1 MSRTGQSPTHRWFC
15 VIVVCVLLGLVV
27 LYLLPLLA
35 ALFTKDSYTR
45 FVAFVLYD
53 ERGGVAFGRTLV
65 FAAAASTLE
74 VLLGFAGAL
83 IVRRVQ
89 VFTTTGRSLSLLLIP
104 VLLGNLSIAFLLKI
118 QLMNS
123 AWFERA
129 VASRSFVSVWGS
141 LLVIELWQFGTLFL
155 YLFWLRLQRL
165 PQNAL
170 DFTRVAR
177 LRSAEIVRDV
187 LWPHCRNLAGLLVLI
202 GFLFACQEFA
212 KTELIFK
219 PSLGTDTELANH
231 WLEREYYR
239 DLNTYGAD
247 FARNA
252 TFKNSA
258 GFVVASLVVAAA
270 TILLLLAAIT
280 IAVRWLPVVS
290 SRFSQREGDELTNSV
305 GRRVFAW
312 LIIVLAALPLVSAV
326 RYLRPGAVSDLSE
339 IGRAL
344 LLAFGGAL
352 IASPIAIAFG
362 VAARIGGPRLLQKFD
377 RKSLRVFIALFLLQA
392 VPVISLALCGYEWIS
407 RLSHYSTWQQIAV
420 WLVGQAVFSLPLL
433 GGFVLWTHFQINTRE
448 LEFQEAS
455 QLSLKEMTVWT
466 FLRRYF
472 LEYILV
478 FIFAFS
484 FIWNEDTLNRIMS
497 DAIPSLVHRLGTRVT
512 GRGTSYSEAATL
524 VTFSIALSALMV
536 LVWNTL
542 LSRGYRRKNG

>member
-1 MSRTGQSPTHRWFC
+1 MRTGPSPTNRWFC
-15 VIVVCVLLGLVV
+15 VTVVCVLLGLV
-27 LYLLPLLA
+27 LFYLFPLLT
-35 ALFTKDSYTR
+35 ALFSKDTYTR
-45 FVAFVLYD
+45 FLGFILYNNQ
-53 ERGGVAFGRTLV
+53 GGVAFARTLV
-65 FAAAASTLE
+65 FAATVSTLE
-74 VLLGFAGAL
+74 VLLGFGGAL

-123 AWFERA
+123 SWFERG
-129 VASRSFVSVWGS
+129 VASRSFVSVWGT
-141 LLVIELWQFGTLFL
+141 LLLIELWQFGTLFL

-177 LRSAEIVRDV
+177 LKSAEIVRDV

-239 DLNTYGAD
+239 DLNTYGAN

-258 GFVVASLVVAAA
+258 GLIVASLVVVAS

-280 IAVRWLPVVS
+280 IVVRWAPIVS
-290 SRFSQREGDELTNSV
+290 GQFTRRQGIKFKNSIGPQV
-305 GRRVFAW
+305 LAW
-312 LIIVLAALPLVSAV
+312 LIIVFAALPLAGAL

-339 IGRAL
+339 IAHAL

-352 IASPIAIAFG
+352 IASTIAIVFG

-377 RKSLRVFIALFLLQA
+377 HKSLRVFIALFLLQA
-392 VPVISLALCGYEWIS
+392 VPIMSLALCGYEWIS
-407 RLSHYSTWQQIAV
+407 RLSQYSTWQQVAV
-420 WLVGQAVFSLPLL
+420 WLVGQSVFSLPLL
-433 GGFVLWTHFQINTRE
+433 GGFVLWMHFQVNTRE

-455 QLSLKEMTVWT
+455 QLSLREMTLWT
-466 FLRRYF
+466 FLKRF
-472 LEYILV
+472 SLEYILV

-497 DAIPSLVHRLGTRVT
+497 DVIPSLVHRLGTRVT

-524 VTFSIALSALMV
+524 VTFSVALSVLMV

-542 LSRGYRRKNG
+542 LSRGYQRKNG